1 MLLTALKYAL
11 ETLTG
16 TTGKVYG
23 LTAALPCNPAHIN
36 NIEVDK
42 LTTILTEVSFWV
54 AISFCVHCQSSL
66 LMLHFRSVF
75 SKFNLM
81 SYDLH
86 GAWDN
91 VTGTN
96 APLYYQGFGDEEWNI
111 HRCVENY
118 LALGVPREK
127 ISKFHHLSPSRCVFT
142 LSKLTKSSKS
152 ICQRYWITILWQII
166 QVCIQVESA
175 PWRKRRG
182 QLA

>member
-23 LTAALPCNPAHIN
+23 LTAALPCNPANIN
-36 NIEVDK
+36 NIEGEK
-42 LTTILTEVSFWV
+42 LTTILTEVSLSIVFFRGNRNRV
-54 AISFCVHCQSSL
+54 CSHCMTQCIP
-66 LMLHFRSVF
+66 
-75 SKFNLM
+75 KFNLM
-81 SYDLH
+81 SYDFF

-96 APLYYQGFGDEEWNI
+96 APLYYQGFGDEEWNT

-127 ISKFHHLSPSRCVFT
+127 ISKFHTHHIRFDSRHY
-142 LSKLTKSSKS
+142 
-152 ICQRYWITILWQII
+152 QN
-166 QVCIQVESA
+166 
-175 PWRKRRG
+175 
-182 QLA
+182 